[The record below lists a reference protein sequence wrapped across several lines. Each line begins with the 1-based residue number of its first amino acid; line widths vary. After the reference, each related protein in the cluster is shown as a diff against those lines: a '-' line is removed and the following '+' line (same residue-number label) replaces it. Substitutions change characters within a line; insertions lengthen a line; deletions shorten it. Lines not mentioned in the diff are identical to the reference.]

1 MRGKHGPRPR
11 NDGGVDPLWSK
22 APFVM
27 FRYPGLFASLAVGA
41 LLLALAAAAYPLFI
55 SASASELLAAKI
67 EDPAYTRWAAGLM
80 FRNGVLPLGDG
91 VRPSGR
97 TERSEDE
104 FARLAATNP
113 YLAPAVRTA
122 ITAPVSMGDAD
133 DPSDVREVRL
143 FTGDDVG
150 SQLEIVDGA
159 IGDGAV
165 IPDHVAEALDLSIG
179 DTLTMMSDRN
189 GSTTLPVDGIYR
201 RIYHGNLS
209 GYWRPWRDELVQR
222 CFDCPPPP
230 QPVLLSEA
238 AFLGSS
244 ADLRLDHVGFAWQAP
259 LDRDHLTLDEGDDAD
274 RRSMAITQEMSDRR
288 LFTECSFRFF
298 CSIRTRPGFG
308 SSIDEIVRDTHRR
321 IGAIEGPANLLRVAG
336 VLVALVV
343 VAGAGAFAMAARR
356 VESTLLFARG
366 ARPRSVGTRAAL
378 EALVPSAVGA
388 AAGLGLAFFLVRAV
402 GPEGAVASSATSL
415 AARAAGAAVV
425 AAVIAVGLV
434 STVSFLRQSEHHRG
448 RFGFLASLP
457 WELALIALSLFVLD
471 RLQSGGAVVEDPAV
485 RTQTPSLLLLAF
497 PVLFLAGFV
506 ALAARAIVLL
516 VRWFRSRSER
526 LPAPP
531 YLAVHRLAARPKLT
545 MLLITAAGLCL
556 GLFVQA
562 QTVARSMQTTVDV
575 KAGVFVGSDVEVAID
590 RTNETPSGFP
600 FPTTRVVQRL
610 LGGEFRPGVPFD
622 LLAIDPDTFA
632 DAAFW
637 DRAFGADSA
646 QVLVDELTNATGD
659 ALPIVLAAGE
669 GVTPGSITID
679 TKTVPVDVVARANAF
694 PGMTSLRPLVVVATD
709 RLDEAFED
717 QASPLSI
724 ASADHELWIRGD
736 PGEVSRALPEIGFPP
751 GLVIEAEAVKDIPYI
766 SAVIDTFIVMNGLG
780 LLAALL
786 VFAAMLMYLQAR
798 QRAEIVSYGLSL
810 RMGMRSASHLLAI
823 AIEVAAMLA
832 VAFVAGAALAI
843 VAASLIVPLLD
854 PLEAI
859 PPGPLTVVPV
869 PLIVATAPLLL
880 VVAFFGGWLT
890 ERRARSADLGQV
902 MRLAE

>member
-1 MRGKHGPRPR
+1 MEPDAGRRPR
-11 NDGGVDPLWSK
+11 SRGGTDPLWSK

-27 FRYPGLFASLAVGA
+27 LRYPGLFASLAVGA

-67 EDPAYTRWAAGLM
+67 DDPAYTRWAAGLM

-91 VRPSGR
+91 ATPSGR
-97 TERSEDE
+97 AQRSGAEFER
-104 FARLAATNP
+104 LVATSA
-113 YLAPAVRTA
+113 YLASPVRTA
-122 ITAPVSMGDAD
+122 ITAPVSMGAAD
-133 DPSDVREVRL
+133 DPSDTREVRL
-143 FTGDDVG
+143 FTGENIG
-150 SQLEIVDGA
+150 SQLEIVEGELGDGA
-159 IGDGAV
+159 IV
-165 IPDHVAEALDLSIG
+165 PDHVAEALDLAIG
-179 DTLTMMSDRN
+179 DTVTMVSDRD

-201 RIYHGNLS
+201 RIYHGNMS

-230 QPVLLSEA
+230 QPVLVSES
-238 AFLGSS
+238 AFLRSS
-244 ADLRLDHVGFAWQAP
+244 HDLRLDHVGYAWQAP
-259 LDRDHLTLDEGDDAD
+259 LEHASTLDDAEAAN
-274 RRSMAITQEMSDRR
+274 RRAKVITDEMSGRE
-288 LFTECSFRFF
+288 LFTECSLRFF
-298 CSIRTRPGFG
+298 CSTRTRPGFG
-308 SSIDEIVRDTHRR
+308 SSIDEIVTDTHRR

-366 ARPRSVGTRAAL
+366 ARPRAVGTRAAI
-378 EALVPSAVGA
+378 EAVVPSAAGA
-388 AAGLGLAFFLVRAV
+388 AVGLGLAFQLVSTL
-402 GPEGAVASSATSL
+402 GPQGAVANSATSL
-415 AARAAGAAVV
+415 AARATGVAVV
-425 AAVIAVGLV
+425 AAVIAVGIV

-448 RFGFLASLP
+448 RFGFLAALP

-471 RLQSGGAVVEDPAV
+471 RLQEGGAVVEDPAT
-485 RTQTPSLLLLAF
+485 RTQTPSLLLMAF
-497 PVLFLAGFV
+497 PVLFIAGFV

-516 VRWFRSRSER
+516 VRWFRSRSEHFA
-526 LPAPP
+526 APP
-531 YLAVHRLAARPKLT
+531 FLAVHRLAARPKLT

-575 KAGVFVGSDVEVAID
+575 KAGVFVGSDAEISID
-590 RTNETPSGFP
+590 RSNEAPADFP
-600 FPTTRVVQRL
+600 LPATRVVQRREA
-610 LGGEFRPGVPFD
+610 GEFGPGTSFD
-622 LLAIDPDTFA
+622 LLAIDSDTFA

-637 DRAFGADSA
+637 DPAFGAGTA
-646 QVLVDELTNATGD
+646 EELVDALRRSTGE
-659 ALPIVLAAGE
+659 ALPVVLAADE
-669 GVTPGSITID
+669 GRAPASITID
-679 TKTVPVDVVARANAF
+679 TRTVPIEVVATARAF
-694 PGMTSLRPLVVVATD
+694 PGMTSLRPLVVVDAD
-709 RLDEAFED
+709 RIDQAFEG
-717 QASPLSI
+717 QGSPLGS
-724 ASADHELWIRGD
+724 ASADHELWVRGD
-736 PGEVSRALPEIGFPP
+736 PEAISQAITQLPFPP
-751 GLVIEAEAVKDIPYI
+751 GLVIEADAVKDIPYI

-798 QRAEIVSYGLSL
+798 QRSEIVSYGLSL

-823 AIEVAAMLA
+823 ATEVAAMLA
-832 VAFVAGAALAI
+832 VAFVTGAALAV

-859 PPGPLTVVPV
+859 PPAPITVVPV

-880 VVAFFGGWLT
+880 LVAFAGGWLT
-890 ERRARSADLGQV
+890 ERRARAADLGQV